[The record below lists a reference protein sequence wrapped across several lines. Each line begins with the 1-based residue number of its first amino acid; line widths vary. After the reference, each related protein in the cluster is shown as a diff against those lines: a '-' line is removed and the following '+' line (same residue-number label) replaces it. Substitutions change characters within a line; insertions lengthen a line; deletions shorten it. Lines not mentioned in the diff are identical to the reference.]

1 MNNKFY
7 SRRILRQFV
16 GKKKGVKEISM
27 SNDSTKIYFNVD
39 GETYYITFDELAAEV
54 EASVKKATK
63 KSIKKDE

>member
-1 MNNKFY
+1 
-7 SRRILRQFV
+7 
-16 GKKKGVKEISM
+16 M